1 MKWCVPK
8 TGGRGCCWL
17 QAVFEMNAC
26 VVCSRVGVS
35 RQAAPG
41 EGSCCG
47 GLRFAATALRSHFR
61 VGSLS
66 PDGRGGNTRAKP
78 NDHRCS
84 RKGAFGLGAS
94 LRGRRRGAQSVWPR
108 AQRASSSD
116 SPRLFEQSERSERS
130 EFRGGPR
137 DRTRRAVV
145 APRRP
150 PRRSDAPSPNAP
162 LPPPRSRASSHPS
175 KRKRE
180 TPDHGP
186 HRPRPRPRLQGE
198 PATR

>member
-1 MKWCVPK
+1 MCSAA
-8 TGGRGCCWL
+8 TAICLLRRRG
-17 QAVFEMNAC
+17 FEMKSTC
-26 VVCSRVGVS
+26 CLGKSR
-35 RQAAPG
+35 RAAPG
-41 EGSCCG
+41 DE
-47 GLRFAATALRSHFR
+47 
-61 VGSLS
+61 VNSLS
-66 PDGRGGNTRAKP
+66 PKGRGSRAKR
-78 NDHRCS
+78 RCS
-84 RKGAFGLGAS
+84 RKGACGLGAA
-94 LRGRRRGAQSVWPR
+94 LRGRRQGGEPGLKRSCGPFLPGERPGLWPGAACTGQGVWPR